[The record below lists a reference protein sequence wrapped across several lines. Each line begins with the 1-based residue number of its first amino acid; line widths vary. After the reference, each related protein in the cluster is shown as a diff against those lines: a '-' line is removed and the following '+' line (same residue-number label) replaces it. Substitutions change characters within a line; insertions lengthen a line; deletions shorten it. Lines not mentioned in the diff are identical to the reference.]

1 MQQAFSSSKAAMMSV
16 AELAHPQ
23 PGQPLSLA
31 VDPSGTHVGAVLHQG
46 SGSARRL
53 LGFFSV
59 KLDQAQQGFSAF
71 DRELLACYLAVRHF
85 HWVLE
90 GSVFHILCDHI
101 PLTFALHRLS
111 DACLAQQQRHLAY
124 VAEFTS
130 DIRHIAGKDNV
141 VADALSRPAAGVVPS
156 ASRQLAL
163 VEFAKQQAGCQAVQ
177 QLIKKE
183 NLKVQQL
190 MVGKQLL
197 WCDMSTGSLRPLVP
211 VTHSRKYLT
220 QSTV

>member
-1 MQQAFSSSKAAMMSV
+1 M
-16 AELAHPQ
+16 
-23 PGQPLSLA
+23 
-31 VDPSGTHVGAVLHQG
+31 
-46 SGSARRL
+46 
-53 LGFFSV
+53 
-59 KLDQAQQGFSAF
+59 
-71 DRELLACYLAVRHF
+71 
-85 HWVLE
+85 
-90 GSVFHILCDHI
+90 
-101 PLTFALHRLS
+101 
-111 DACLAQQQRHLAY
+111 
-124 VAEFTS
+124 AEFTS

-141 VADALSRPAAGVVPS
+141 VADALSRPAAGVGPS